1 MRYFEKT
8 QETVRHFLKPDKR
21 APKVYSQA
29 PSEGW
34 LECLMKIAKV
44 GEVIP
49 VNDELAEVL
58 WGDKGECFLFNVK
71 LNSIIY

>member
-1 MRYFEKT
+1 MRYFEET

-21 APKVYSQA
+21 APKVYSQV
-29 PSEGW
+29 PNEGW

-49 VNDELAEVL
+49 VNDELAEAL
-58 WGDKGECFLFNVK
+58 WGDKGEYYF
-71 LNSIIY
+71 